1 MSMNQINN
9 KTQCGAALVVGLILL
24 MVMTVL
30 AISTMSTSSLEL
42 AMAGNAQYKE
52 NAFQLAESGIADG
65 WGQYRRG
72 LRDGTLPMLDEGK
85 MLPTPITDRV
95 EALNGD
101 YESVVSGVGNTLPWR
116 CLASGGVDSP
126 YREYHVQVR
135 ANGNTDVRN
144 ARSTHVQGFAACFSS
159 GN

>member
-1 MSMNQINN
+1 MHRQQPNMQS
-9 KTQCGAALVVGLILL
+9 GAALIVGMILL

-42 AMAGNAQYKE
+42 TMAGNTKYKE

-65 WGQYRRG
+65 WWQYRRG
-72 LRDGTLPMLDEGK
+72 LRDNIFPMLEEGDI
-85 MLPTPITDRV
+85 LPASVTNRV
-95 EALNGD
+95 EALGGN
-101 YESVVSGVGNTLPWR
+101 YEAVVSGIGNTLPWR
-116 CLASGGVDSP
+116 CLSSGGVDSP

-135 ANGNTDVRN
+135 GTGNTDVRN
-144 ARSTHVQGFAACFSS
+144 ARSSHTQGFAVCFSS